1 MCNIISCQSTWSPL
15 ELMIAGIGMF
25 IGKQHAMPANIW
37 HLDIVLNIML

>member
-15 ELMIAGIGMF
+15 ELMIAGMF